1 MKVVKAVKRYGHFN
15 AGEVFGLPD
24 KEAEDAI
31 KKKKCM
37 PFPEEPAPKPAPEEE
52 PEEEPAPEQ
61 KKRPGRPKKA

>member
-37 PFPEEPAPKPAPEEE
+37 PFPDDPVPSRAPEEE
-52 PEEEPAPEQ
+52 PMTEQ
-61 KKRPGRPKKA
+61 KKRPGRPKHA